1 MTRTELR
8 ILFVTPECAPLVKT
22 GGLGDV
28 AGSLP
33 GALSKLHLDVRILL
47 PAYRD
52 VLRSVDG
59 ARELARYAETAAFP
73 ACRLLDGGRV
83 DGAPLLL
90 LDCPSLFDR
99 DGGPYQDA
107 ADRDW
112 PDNAKRFGLL
122 CRVAADLAHG
132 GLERGA
138 DGTIA
143 GGSRLDWLPDVVH
156 CNDWQTGLVPA
167 YLRFGPRTQARTVL
181 TVHNL
186 AFQGIF
192 PPATVERLGLP
203 AESFSLD
210 GLEYFGNMSFLKAG
224 LQYADAITTV
234 SPTYAAQIQVEPLG
248 MGMHGLLAER
258 RDALTGILNGIDTHT
273 WNPGSDARIPHR
285 FSEHD
290 LSGKQTN
297 KRSLQR
303 LLGLSEEVGVPLF
316 ASVSR
321 LTLQKGI
328 DLILDV
334 AAELLALPA
343 QLVVLGSGD
352 RALQSRL
359 EELAQRHPGRVGVR
373 VGFDEGL
380 AHLIEAGAD
389 MFLMPSR
396 FEPCGMNQMYSQR
409 YGTVP
414 IVHATGGLAD
424 SVTDCTEET
433 LAAGTATGLV
443 FSPCTSDEMLRAIQ
457 RAQQLYGAPATWRAI
472 QAAGMRRDFSWTASA
487 TRYAGIYRRLAE
499 SRAPSA

>member
-1 MTRTELR
+1 MQPAELR

-33 GALSKLHLDVRILL
+33 AALSKLLLDVRILL
-47 PAYRD
+47 PAYRE

-59 ARELARYAETAAFP
+59 VRELARYAVSAAFP

-83 DGAPLLL
+83 DGVPLLL

-99 DGGPYQDA
+99 EGGPYQDA
-107 ADRDW
+107 DGTDW
-112 PDNAKRFGLL
+112 PDNARRFGLL
-122 CRVAADLAHG
+122 SRVAADIAQE

-138 DGTIA
+138 KGKHAADN
-143 GGSRLDWLPDVVH
+143 WLPDVVH

-167 YLRFGPRTQARTVL
+167 YLRLGARTQSRTVL

-192 PPATVERLGLP
+192 PPATVGQLGLP
-203 AESFSLD
+203 VEGFSQG
-210 GLEYFGNMSFLKAG
+210 GLEYYGNLSFLKAG

-234 SPTYAAQIQVEPLG
+234 SPTYAAEIKVEPLG

-258 RDALTGILNGIDTHT
+258 SDALTGILNGIDTRT
-273 WNPGSDARIPHR
+273 WNPASDARIPHR

-290 LSGKQTN
+290 LSGKQAN

-303 LLGLSEEVGVPLF
+303 LLGLSEDADVPLF

-334 AAELLALPA
+334 ADELLALPA

-352 RALQSRL
+352 GALQLRL

-424 SVTDCTEET
+424 SVTDCTEDT
-433 LAAGTATGLV
+433 LAAGTATGIV
-443 FSPCTSDEMLRAIQ
+443 FSPCTSREMLRAIQ
-457 RAQQLYGAPATWRAI
+457 RAQQLYGAPAAWRAI

-487 TRYAGIYRRLAE
+487 TRYANIYRRLAE